1 MDVKIYPG
9 FAQGEVN
16 CPYSKSIMHRALICA
31 SLASGLSV
39 INNVTLSDDIIATI
53 DCLRVFG
60 ADIKIAGN
68 QIIVRGI
75 KEGKNKN
82 EVLEVNESASTLR
95 FLIPISTLFFDK
107 VIFKGKKSLFRRP
120 LVVYEEVFRKQK
132 LKFVE
137 EDYQLTVSGK
147 LKSGDYLLNGNCS
160 SQFFSGLLF
169 YLPLLPESST
179 ITIRKPYY
187 SQGYVALTIDIL
199 KKFGIEIIKKTKYE
213 LHIPGNQTYKPTTI
227 NNEID
232 YSHLAFWL
240 GLATMNGNLV
250 CNQVDGDSKQ
260 PDFKIIRI
268 LQNANVRISRIGRS
282 LLCEKSTYL
291 LDNLGIDNQPD
302 LGPILACIA
311 SQSQGKVT
319 LTGVKR
325 LVSKE
330 SNRLNAVCNN
340 LKNLNIE
347 VTRFSLD
354 KIMIHPGKVKA
365 LAPLDSYSD
374 HRIFMAFAILATISE
389 NPVIIKNY
397 ECIQKSYPNFLKDL
411 AQLQIK
417 FEYIN

>member
-68 QIIVRGI
+68 QIIVKGI
-75 KEGKNKN
+75 EEGKTKNK
-82 EVLEVNESASTLR
+82 VLEVNESASTLR
-95 FLIPISTLFFDK
+95 FLIPISTLFFDE
-107 VIFKGKKSLFRRP
+107 VVFKGKKSLFNRP
-120 LVVYEEVFRKQK
+120 LIVYEEVFKGQK
-132 LKFVE
+132 LKFIKE
-137 EDYQLTVSGK
+137 NAQLTVSGK
-147 LKSGDYLLNGNCS
+147 LRSGDYLLNGNCS

-179 ITIRKPYY
+179 IRIRKPYY

-199 KKFGIEIIKKTKYE
+199 KKFGIEIIQKSKYE
-213 LHIPGNQTYKPTTI
+213 LHIPGNQTYKPATI
-227 NNEID
+227 SNEID

-240 GLATMNGNLV
+240 GLATISGNLV
-250 CNQVDGDSKQ
+250 CHQVDGESKQ

-268 LQNANVRISRIGRS
+268 LQNADVRISRIGKS
-282 LLCEKSTYL
+282 LLCEKSTFT
-291 LDNLGIDNQPD
+291 LDNLGVDNQPD

-311 SQSQGKVT
+311 SQSKEEVT

-340 LKNLNIE
+340 LQNLNIE

-397 ECIQKSYPNFLKDL
+397 ECIQKSYPNFLRDL

-417 FEYIN
+417 FEYIK